1 MGKCVNLRPSH
12 RRGATPSESPGRALA
27 GSPRGPRGTWRAG
40 AGASRRWGRGVAW
53 DPAEGSRQPGIRLS
67 RLRVRKLDP
76 GATSARRSEG
86 EPDGCGSRA
95 PSAGP
100 RPVPSHL
107 WSACDTSV
115 GILLPPQPPTS
126 SASRPLRP
134 SAAALLPLRRRSG
147 SARPP
152 APPPWASPGEC
163 RASAP
168 LPPPL
173 PALSFPRS
181 GSRPAPGCPCAPAV
195 PLSPRC
201 LAAGPRRAG
210 AAGGGAAAGK
220 EAAARAHGVQSRR
233 RQEESVLLL

>member
-1 MGKCVNLRPSH
+1 MGPSGGVQTARDTFEKAPSAQARA
-12 RRGATPSESPGRALA
+12 RRNQCALSGGGAR
-27 GSPRGPRGTWRAG
+27 
-40 AGASRRWGRGVAW
+40 
-53 DPAEGSRQPGIRLS
+53 
-67 RLRVRKLDP
+67 RLRVP
-76 GATSARRSEG
+76 GSKRGA
-86 EPDGCGSRA
+86 
-95 PSAGP
+95 

-115 GILLPPQPPTS
+115 GTLLPPQVPAF

-134 SAAALLPLRRRSG
+134 AAAALLPLRRRSG
-147 SARPP
+147 SARLP
-152 APPPWASPGEC
+152 APPPWASPAEC
-163 RASAP
+163 RAAAP
-168 LPPPL
+168 KPPL
-173 PALSFPRS
+173 LPVVSLPRS
-181 GSRPAPGCPCAPAV
+181 DSRPAPGCPCAPAV